1 MHYVNEDSYTSD
13 YSVDIHLISA
23 SCHSVHVMTAI
34 LEPLT
39 GLATLAVSVIGSV
52 YAYRVY
58 DAFRKD
64 VMRKVFTYLFAAFV
78 LLGGAALI
86 LVVAM
91 TLGAIDGIVDALIL
105 VNLVSFVLIIAGLIP
120 ILSWMRN
127 TREAKSAL

>member
-1 MHYVNEDSYTSD
+1 MHYVNGVSHTSD

-34 LEPLT
+34 LEQLI

-58 DAFRKD
+58 EAFRKD

-105 VNLVSFVLIIAGLIP
+105 VNLISFVLIIAGLIP

-127 TREAKSAL
+127 TREGKSAL